1 VGLTIGV
8 DVGGTKVLAGVVDE
22 DGVILSKSRRPTPS
36 TSPTETADA
45 IAAAVSEFRDEY
57 EIEAVGIGAAGW
69 IDETRSRVLFA
80 PNLAWREEPL
90 RDIVEARIGLPVV
103 VENDANAA
111 AWAEYRFGAGRGQDH
126 LILITVGTGIGCG
139 IIFDGHLYRGRWGVG
154 GEPGHVR
161 VVPEGRRCGCGN
173 RGCWEQYCS
182 GRALERE
189 AREIVNSSAAAGAGL
204 LDRAGG
210 DPQQI
215 TGPLVTTA
223 ALDGDPVA
231 LECFTIVGGWLG
243 QGIADLAATLDPGCF
258 VIGGGV
264 SEAGE
269 LLLAPARA
277 AYEGALTGRGHR
289 PFAEILVAELSE
301 LAGLVGSADLA
312 RYRD

>member
-22 DGVILSKSRRPTPS
+22 KGAILAKSRRPTPS
-36 TSPTETADA
+36 NSPTETADA
-45 IAAAVSEFRDEY
+45 IAAAVAEFRLQY
-57 EIEAVGIGAAGW
+57 EVEAVGIGAAGW
-69 IDETRSRVLFA
+69 IDEDRSRVRFA
-80 PNLAWREEPL
+80 PNLAWRDEPL

-111 AWAEYRFGAGRGQDH
+111 AWGEHRFGAGRGHSH

-139 IIFDGHLYRGRWGVG
+139 IILDGRLYRGRFGVG

-161 VVPEGRRCGCGN
+161 VVPDGRRCGCGN

-189 AREIVNSSAAAGAGL
+189 AREIVAASAAAGAAL
-204 LDRAGG
+204 LERVNG
-210 DPQQI
+210 DIQAI
-215 TGPLVTTA
+215 TGPVVTAA
-223 ALDGDPVA
+223 ALDGDATA
-231 LECFTIVGGWLG
+231 LECFDIIGAWLG
-243 QGIADLAATLDPGCF
+243 QGVADLAATLDPGCF

-269 LLLAPARA
+269 LLVGPARK
-277 AYEGALTGRGHR
+277 AYESTLTGRGHR
-289 PFAEILVAELSE
+289 PLAELVVAELSE
-301 LAGLVGSADLA
+301 LAGLVGAADLA

>member
-1 VGLTIGV
+1 MGLTIGV

-22 DGVILSKSRRPTPS
+22 HGAILAQSRRPTPS

-45 IAAAVSEFRDEY
+45 IAAAVSELRQGHD
-57 EIEAVGIGAAGW
+57 IEAVGIGAAGW

-90 RDIVEARIGLPVV
+90 RDIVEARIGLPVI

-111 AWAEYRFGAGRGQDH
+111 AWGEYRFGAGRGQGH

-139 IIFDGHLYRGRWGVG
+139 IILDGQLYRGRFGVG

-161 VVPEGRRCGCGN
+161 VVPDGRRCGCGN

-189 AREIVNSSAAAGAGL
+189 AREIVGSSAVIGADL
-204 LDRAGG
+204 LERAGG
-210 DPQQI
+210 DIDKI

-223 ALDGDPVA
+223 ALEGEPVA
-231 LECFTIVGGWLG
+231 LECFNIVGGWLG
-243 QGIADLAATLDPGCF
+243 QGLADLAATLDPGCF

-277 AYEGALTGRGHR
+277 MYAATLTGRGHR
-289 PFAEILVAELSE
+289 PFAEIVVAGLSQ
-301 LAGLVGSADLA
+301 LAGLVGAADLA

>member
-22 DGVILSKSRRPTPS
+22 DGVILAKSRRPTPS

-45 IAAAVSEFRDEY
+45 IAAAVAEFRLEY

-111 AWAEYRFGAGRGQDH
+111 AWGEYKFGAGRNEDH
-126 LILITVGTGIGCG
+126 LLLITVGTGIGCG
-139 IIFDGHLYRGRWGVG
+139 IILDGKLYRGRWGVG

-189 AREIVNSSAAAGAGL
+189 AREIVTSSPAAGADL
-204 LDRAGG
+204 LERAGG
-210 DPQQI
+210 DIQRI
-215 TGPLVTTA
+215 TGPLVTLA
-223 ALDGDPVA
+223 ALEGDAVA
-231 LECFTIVGGWLG
+231 LECFGIVGGWLG
-243 QGIADLAATLDPGCF
+243 QGVADLAATLDPGCF

-269 LLLAPARA
+269 LLLAPARV

-289 PFAEILVAELSE
+289 PFARLVVAELSE
-301 LAGLVGSADLA
+301 LAGLVGAADLA
-312 RYRD
+312 RVPG

>member
-22 DGVILSKSRRPTPS
+22 KGIILAKSRRPTPS
-36 TSPTETADA
+36 NSPTETADA
-45 IAAAVSEFRDEY
+45 IAAAVSEFRREY
-57 EIEAVGIGAAGW
+57 EVEAVGIGAAGW
-69 IDETRSRVLFA
+69 IDETRSLVRFA
-80 PNLAWREEPL
+80 PNLAWRDEPL

-111 AWAEYRFGAGRGQDH
+111 AWGEYRFGAGRGHTH

-139 IIFDGHLYRGRWGVG
+139 IILDGRLYRGRFGVG

-189 AREIVNSSAAAGAGL
+189 AREIVAASPAAGAAL
-204 LDRAGG
+204 LERVNG
-210 DPQQI
+210 DIQAI
-215 TGPLVTTA
+215 TGPVVTA
-223 ALDGDPVA
+223 AAIDGDVIA
-231 LECFTIVGGWLG
+231 LECFDVVGAWLG
-243 QGIADLAATLDPGCF
+243 QGVADLAATLDPGCF

-269 LLLAPARA
+269 LLVGPARK
-277 AYEGALTGRGHR
+277 AYEASLTGRGHR
-289 PFAEILVAELSE
+289 PFAELVVAELSE

>member
-22 DGVILSKSRRPTPS
+22 KGIILAKSRRPTPS
-36 TSPTETADA
+36 NSPTETADA
-45 IAAAVSEFRDEY
+45 IAAAVSEFRRDY
-57 EIEAVGIGAAGW
+57 EVEAVGIGAAGW
-69 IDETRSRVLFA
+69 IDETRSLVRFA
-80 PNLAWREEPL
+80 PNLAWRDEPL

-111 AWAEYRFGAGRGQDH
+111 AWGEYRFGAGRGHTH

-139 IIFDGHLYRGRWGVG
+139 IILDGRLYRGRFGVG

-161 VVPEGRRCGCGN
+161 VVPDGRRCGCGN

-189 AREIVNSSAAAGAGL
+189 AREIVAASPAAGAGL
-204 LDRAGG
+204 LERVDGNIQA
-210 DPQQI
+210 I
-215 TGPLVTTA
+215 TGPVVTA
-223 ALDGDPVA
+223 AALEGDVTA
-231 LECFTIVGGWLG
+231 LECFDVVGAWLG
-243 QGIADLAATLDPGCF
+243 QGVADLAATLDPGCF

-264 SEAGE
+264 SAAGE
-269 LLLAPARA
+269 LLVGPARKG
-277 AYEGALTGRGHR
+277 YESLLTGRGHR
-289 PFAEILVAELSE
+289 PFAELVVAELGE
-301 LAGLVGSADLA
+301 LAGLVGAGDLA

>member
-1 VGLTIGV
+1 MGLTIGV

-22 DGVILSKSRRPTPS
+22 KGVILAKSRRPTPS
-36 TSPTETADA
+36 NSPTETADA
-45 IAAAVSEFRDEY
+45 IAAAVSEFRQEY
-57 EIEAVGIGAAGW
+57 EVEAVGIGAAGW
-69 IDETRSRVLFA
+69 IDETRSRVRFA
-80 PNLAWREEPL
+80 PNLAWRDEPL

-111 AWAEYRFGAGRGQDH
+111 AWGEYRFGAGRGHTH

-139 IIFDGHLYRGRWGVG
+139 IILDGRLYRGRFGVG

-161 VVPEGRRCGCGN
+161 VVPDGRRCGCGN

-189 AREIVNSSAAAGAGL
+189 AREIVAASAAAGAGL
-204 LDRAGG
+204 LERVDG
-210 DPQQI
+210 DI
-215 TGPLVTTA
+215 EAINGPVVTAA
-223 ALDGDPVA
+223 ALDGDVTA
-231 LECFTIVGGWLG
+231 LECFEIVGAWLG
-243 QGIADLAATLDPGCF
+243 QGVADLAATLDPGCF

-269 LLLAPARA
+269 LLVGPARK
-277 AYEGALTGRGHR
+277 AYEATLTGRGHR
-289 PFAEILVAELSE
+289 PFAELVVAELSE
-301 LAGLVGSADLA
+301 LAGLVGAADLA